1 MLLNGRKQYVSRIIY
16 LKVKRDIRIFLVTS
30 PPNPQAIY
38 LYNMIKPRDEM
49 PSLYFPGNRK
59 AFHSQKEILK

>member
-16 LKVKRDIRIFLVTS
+16 LTVKRDIRNFLVIS

-38 LYNMIKPRDEM
+38 LYDMIKP
-49 PSLYFPGNRK
+49 
-59 AFHSQKEILK
+59 